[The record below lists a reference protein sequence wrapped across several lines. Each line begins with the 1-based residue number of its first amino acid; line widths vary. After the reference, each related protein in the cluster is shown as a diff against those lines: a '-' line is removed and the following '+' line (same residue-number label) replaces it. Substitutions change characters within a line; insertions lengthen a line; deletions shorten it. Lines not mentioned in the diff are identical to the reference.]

1 MPDRV
6 QVDGGPG
13 QQVVGKV
20 SQGYESGF
28 GEVVQH
34 EEEKEKPK
42 DVVELITGIRGQDQ
56 RSMNERS
63 SDPAI
68 FDRFL

>member
-42 DVVELITGIRGQDQ
+42 DVVELIMGRWKVIRKVCCSLKD
-56 RSMNERS
+56 MV
-63 SDPAI
+63 
-68 FDRFL
+68 